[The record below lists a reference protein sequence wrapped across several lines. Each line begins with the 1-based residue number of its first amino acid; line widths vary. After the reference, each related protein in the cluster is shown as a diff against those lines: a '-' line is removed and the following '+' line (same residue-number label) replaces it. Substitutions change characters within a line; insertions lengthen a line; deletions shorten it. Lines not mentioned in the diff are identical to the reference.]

1 MAKLSYMREM
11 IDIYLAAYG
20 DKEVTSISSHSGVGN
35 NIEYTLNLHDIYE
48 GAAGTN
54 PYSGGDTI
62 TLWKNGDTKSDEM
75 EPAPKKKAALKDIPV
90 TGRMAA
96 YRNMEKE
103 IMEFGMP
110 LDAKI
115 IMVWGALMLL
125 KETDGLDDETV
136 NALFC
141 AFVFRE
147 LGLEDGPA

>member
-1 MAKLSYMREM
+1 MARLSYMKNM
-11 IDIYLAAYG
+11 IDIYLTLHG
-20 DKEVTSISSHSGVGN
+20 DKEVTSVSTHQGVGN
-35 NIEYTLNLHDIYE
+35 DIEYTLNLHDIYE

-54 PYSGGDTI
+54 PYSGSDTI
-62 TLWKNGDTKSDEM
+62 TLWKNGHTKSDEM
-75 EPAPKKKAALKDIPV
+75 EAAPKKKAALKDIPV

-96 YRNMEKE
+96 YQKMEKE
-103 IMEFGMP
+103 IMESGRP

-115 IMVWGALMLL
+115 VMVWGALMLL
-125 KETDGLDDETV
+125 KEADGLDDETV

>member
-90 TGRMAA
+90 THGTES
-96 YRNMEKE
+96 YQKMEKE
-103 IMEFGMP
+103 IIESGRP
-110 LDAKI
+110 LGTKI

>member
-1 MAKLSYMREM
+1 MARLSYMKNM
-11 IDIYLAAYG
+11 IDIYLTLHG
-20 DKEVTSISSHSGVGN
+20 DKEVTSVSTHQGVGN
-35 NIEYTLNLHDIYE
+35 DIEYTLNLHDIYE

-54 PYSGGDTI
+54 PYSGSDTI
-62 TLWKNGDTKSDEM
+62 TLWKNGHTKSDEM

-141 AFVFRE
+141 TFVFRE